1 MEAVEPEKV
10 EGSKQYWQELLGEQY
25 QDLTAQQQLALG
37 KGKRKRAEVWLAV
50 CESAL
55 IREQQWEGRHMVLPG
70 ARSCSDGQW
79 QWRRQRA
86 TLPGIL

>member
-37 KGKRKRAEVWLAV
+37 KGKRKRAEVWHTVLRVCSHRGKAV
-50 CESAL
+50 
-55 IREQQWEGRHMVLPG
+55 GG
-70 ARSCSDGQW
+70 
-79 QWRRQRA
+79 
-86 TLPGIL
+86 